1 MRTLKESLLGDL
13 DINMKSGSEIAK
25 TAKAELDNLKS
36 IVKSINRFETSTG
49 LDKRKYIAVE
59 IPHLLDVLNYKG
71 KIMELSIRKWNSKI
85 DNDYFHIELKV
96 DVYAD
101 GNTKDYY
108 GYADEEKIFSNC
120 IRFGKKYDDPKQS
133 RVDFT
138 IADILKL
145 VVRPACKNI
154 ESFKK
159 LLNTIQHN
167 DKREYINDEI
177 KTII

>member
-1 MRTLKESLLGDL
+1 MKTLYESIL
-13 DINMKSGSEIAK
+13 DDIDVTIKSGSEIAK
-25 TAKAELDNLKS
+25 IAKAELDNLKT

-49 LDKRKYIAVE
+49 WDKRKYIAVE
-59 IPHLLDVLNYKG
+59 IPYLLNVLNYKG
-71 KIMELSIRKWNSKI
+71 KIMELSMRKWNSKI

-96 DVYAD
+96 DIYAD

-108 GYADEEKIFSNC
+108 GYADEEKIFSKC
-120 IRFGKKYDDPKQS
+120 IRFGKQYDDPKQA

-159 LLNTIQHN
+159 LLDTIQQN
-167 DKREYINDEI
+167 DKCEYINDEI